1 MTKRDLINLLG
12 VEKDRYIKKK
22 EECENNKNFTGRR
35 YYAGAI
41 YAINNVLLLVKD
53 LEEDQLKY
61 TTSLERD
68 IAVLGLSN
76 RTYNSLKRHR
86 IDTLGDLSKHTK
98 FSLLRLRG
106 MGKTSVKEI
115 IDRCADLGVHLG
127 GDTKQR
133 KEKNVTEDDEFEK
146 YIAESIENDI
156 CNDPEFEKAAN
167 RIFSTNV
174 KEQN

>member
-12 VEKDRYIKKK
+12 VEKDRYVKKK

-53 LEEDQLKY
+53 LKEDQPNGME
-61 TTSLERD
+61 SLERD
-68 IAVLGLSN
+68 ISVLGLSN

-106 MGKTSVKEI
+106 MGQQSVKEI
-115 IDRCADLGVHLG
+115 IDRCKDLGVHLG
-127 GDTKQR
+127 GDVKQR
-133 KEKNVTEDDEFEK
+133 KEKNVTEDDECK
-146 YIAESIENDI
+146 NYTVQSIEMG
-156 CNDPEFEKAAN
+156 AL
-167 RIFSTNV
+167 
-174 KEQN
+174 